1 MTKEWKIGNTAITWP
16 ENTTVTVG
24 LYRKTGEGDPV
35 AVMEGST
42 QKTVVLDA
50 SNPSSTFSGLPVYD
64 NSGVEYTYSVK
75 EIAVNKVVNGTTV
88 AIDTSTHTTS
98 PVTFGLTTITIEET
112 AVGENT
118 DTTEGAAP
126 LAASIT
132 NTLGDISLKV
142 IKVEKGTTT
151 QLNGAKFQLTK
162 KNDSG
167 IYEKFIN
174 DGFEEITVDNVAVKK
189 GPFTVNGETT
199 ISGLLPGDYRLN
211 EAVAPAGYIIT
222 IRDVD
227 FTINADGTVTVTGRS
242 ADNDGNITYSDTNN
256 MVTFAQKTEST
267 EATVTVQNEAGAVLP
282 ATGGIGTTP
291 IYAAG
296 IALIL
301 LALAIFLRKKYNSEA
316 E

>member
-1 MTKEWKIGNTAITWP
+1 MNNINSTLDNATITVKLQKQNGVDANNEPVWVDVGEAIILSKPWTHEWSDQDKYDAQGNLINYRVIETEAKVNATDSLDITDPQVATAEDDTKPYEFTLVNTLPDTSITVTKEWKIGNTAITWP

-151 QLNGAKFQLTK
+151 QLNGAKFQLT
-162 KNDSG
+162 
-167 IYEKFIN
+167 
-174 DGFEEITVDNVAVKK
+174 
-189 GPFTVNGETT
+189 
-199 ISGLLPGDYRLN
+199 
-211 EAVAPAGYIIT
+211 
-222 IRDVD
+222 
-227 FTINADGTVTVTGRS
+227 
-242 ADNDGNITYSDTNN
+242 
-256 MVTFAQKTEST
+256 
-267 EATVTVQNEAGAVLP
+267 
-282 ATGGIGTTP
+282 
-291 IYAAG
+291 
-296 IALIL
+296 
-301 LALAIFLRKKYNSEA
+301 
-316 E
+316 